1 MPDPDIEAALK
12 EAYASAPTAD
22 DEIVVHTIEIRH
34 PIFIDDDGRPTSIFL
49 VHDHQNFTAALEADA
64 PVKAGETVEFISLA
78 FSFALA
84 PVETSPTPQI
94 AIEIDNVGRDV
105 IDQLDAAV
113 IDGRKVEICYR
124 PYLAG
129 DRTKP
134 QMRVP
139 PVYTL
144 ADVKAGVFRITA
156 RANTG
161 ADLGVAFPR
170 ELYKPDKFPGLI
182 GL

>member
-1 MPDPDIEAALK
+1 MPDTDTEEALM
-12 EAYASAPTAD
+12 EAYASAPAGD
-22 DEIVVHTIEIRH
+22 DDIVLHTIEIRH
-34 PIFIDDDGRPTSIFL
+34 PIFVDDAGRPTSIFL

-64 PVKAGETVEFISLA
+64 PVKPGETVEFISLA
-78 FSFALA
+78 FAFALA

-105 IDQLDAAV
+105 TDRLDAAIV
-113 IDGRKVEICYR
+113 DGRKIEICYR
-124 PYLAG
+124 PYLNG
-129 DRTKP
+129 DRTRP
-134 QMRVP
+134 QMRTP

-144 ADVKAGVFRITA
+144 VDVKVGVFRITA